1 MSLIR
6 WFFRKTQL
14 KSRRGADLQ
23 HANGAVLSTRNSSA
37 RVALDHP
44 DNAARYK
51 IERTARR
58 ELLYGVIRESMVRA
72 GVLSASYKFKVL
84 SLDRRGRQFVVMVDL
99 AREFGSDI
107 DQQSMVET
115 IIAQSAK
122 ARHDIE
128 VTAVYWRMSMQVKVA
143 AGPSRPA
150 PLSAAAAAPAQ
161 AVAHKPR
168 SYALL
173 TGYEDTELPGPEVR
187 TPGLST
193 TQYGDV

>member
-14 KSRRGADLQ
+14 KSRLGADLQ
-23 HANGAVLSTRNSSA
+23 HSNRPVLSTRNSSA

-44 DNAARYK
+44 DNAARHK
-51 IERTARR
+51 SERTARR

-115 IIAQSAK
+115 IIAQRAK

-128 VTAVYWRMSMQVKVA
+128 VTAVYWRMSMQVTVA
-143 AGPSRPA
+143 AAPSRPA
-150 PLSAAAAAPAQ
+150 PLSAAAPAQ
-161 AVAHKPR
+161 TAPHKPR

-187 TPGLST
+187 TPGLSA
-193 TQYGDV
+193 TQYGDL